1 MAIDNVSEW
10 RLKTSLLLLR
20 WGVFIVFFMWTIDKF
35 INPEHAAAVFE
46 KFYFIEGLSN
56 ILAYAIGAVQLVVVL
71 SFVLGFKKRI
81 SYGIVFILHFAS
93 TVLSYERYLD
103 PWTSPNLLFF
113 AAWPM
118 LAAIFVLYLLRDQDT
133 LMTIEK

>member
-1 MAIDNVSEW
+1 MAIDNLTER
-10 RLKTSLLLLR
+10 RLKISLLLLR

-35 INPEHAAAVFE
+35 INPAHAAAVFE
-46 KFYFIEGLSN
+46 KFYFIEGLSKG
-56 ILAYAIGAVQLVVVL
+56 LAYAIGALQLVVVL

-103 PWTSPNLLFF
+103 PWASPNLLFF